1 MSAQCRHDPL
11 QQTYECAALTD
22 ATGQEELGRVGMHAT
37 TYCSDAGSC
46 LCRFFCEVYGEASG
60 NSRPLVKK
68 LVIAVSSY
76 FNGHASNVT
85 DRGRHDIARM
95 HRTDAFRR
103 PG

>member
-1 MSAQCRHDPL
+1 
-11 QQTYECAALTD
+11 
-22 ATGQEELGRVGMHAT
+22 MHAA
-37 TYCSDAGSC
+37 TYCSDGPGAASAV
-46 LCRFFCEVYGEASG
+46 FCAKFTV
-60 NSRPLVKK
+60 RPAAIPPSWVKK
-68 LVIAVSSY
+68 LVIAVRSY